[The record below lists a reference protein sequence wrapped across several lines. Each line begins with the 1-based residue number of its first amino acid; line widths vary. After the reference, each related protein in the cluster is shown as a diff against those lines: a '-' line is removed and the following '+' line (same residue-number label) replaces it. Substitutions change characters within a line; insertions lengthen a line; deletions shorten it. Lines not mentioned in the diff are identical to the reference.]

1 MYYPDEVVEEI
12 RQKNDIVDFVLYSA
26 GNENGEVNKATFV
39 VKLKKENF
47 KIPLIING
55 KVTNTFKTLNKAKNF
70 YVEYEDLVEF
80 NSVDIAKQIEDE
92 KEIIRL
98 VKDWN
103 IKLSKMKLNDN
114 DYTLDKINMK

>member
-1 MYYPDEVVEEI
+1 MNKLSSCDKKELKNNQEIFLYSYNRESIEEI
-12 RQKNDIVDFVLYSA
+12 VL
-26 GNENGEVNKATFV
+26 GCM
-39 VKLKKENF
+39 
-47 KIPLIING
+47 IQP
-55 KVTNTFKTLNKAKNF
+55 
-70 YVEYEDLVEF
+70 
-80 NSVDIAKQIEDE
+80 EDE